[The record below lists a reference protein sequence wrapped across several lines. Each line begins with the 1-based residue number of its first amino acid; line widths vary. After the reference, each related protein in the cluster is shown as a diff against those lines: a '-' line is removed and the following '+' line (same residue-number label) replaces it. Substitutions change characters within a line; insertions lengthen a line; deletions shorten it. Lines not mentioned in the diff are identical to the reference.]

1 MMLDLIA
8 QPYFTKTELN
18 WRNWLCILFIRS
30 SNLQSST
37 DLGKIF
43 LTEQTA
49 REPIFGGFSP
59 LNFRKRWCLHLVD
72 KVLYDG
78 FLQRKTKCKNRS
90 KKIRITF
97 MLKTLSVIP
106 KWFSSSCRFSPLLSS
121 TLTHKVL
128 RGAKRK
134 WILNEIKNF
143 IPHLKTKLDE
153 MSFLP
158 TEYHF
163 QNSFKRKKTYF
174 S

>member
-1 MMLDLIA
+1 MLNIH
-8 QPYFTKTELN
+8 
-18 WRNWLCILFIRS
+18 
-30 SNLQSST
+30 
-37 DLGKIF
+37 F

-143 IPHLKTKLDE
+143 IPRLKTKGWND
-153 MSFLP
+153 FQ
-158 TEYHF
+158 TEFHF
-163 QNSFKRKKTYF
+163 AFKIHLKERLCKTTYF
-174 S
+174 SFDSKNAFLH

>member
-1 MMLDLIA
+1 M
-8 QPYFTKTELN
+8 N

-30 SNLQSST
+30 SIINRFRKNMLN
-37 DLGKIF
+37 IHF

-49 REPIFGGFSP
+49 REPIFGGFSL

-78 FLQRKTKCKNRS
+78 FLQRKTKCKKRS

-106 KWFSSSCRFSPLLSS
+106 KWFSSCRFSPLLSS
-121 TLTHKVL
+121 TLTHKVT

-134 WILNEIKNF
+134 WILNEIK
-143 IPHLKTKLDE
+143 KTSSPILTEGWD
-153 MSFLP
+153 SFQ
-158 TEYHF
+158 TEFHF
-163 QNSFKRKKTYF
+163 ASKIHCIRFD
-174 S
+174 

>member
-1 MMLDLIA
+1 MKELTLYTFHTFFKSSIINRFRKNMLNIH
-8 QPYFTKTELN
+8 
-18 WRNWLCILFIRS
+18 
-30 SNLQSST
+30 
-37 DLGKIF
+37 F

-143 IPHLKTKLDE
+143 IPHLKTKGWDG
-153 MSFLP
+153 F
-158 TEYHF
+158 
-163 QNSFKRKKTYF
+163 
-174 S
+174 

>member
-1 MMLDLIA
+1 MLNIH
-8 QPYFTKTELN
+8 
-18 WRNWLCILFIRS
+18 
-30 SNLQSST
+30 
-37 DLGKIF
+37 F

-106 KWFSSSCRFSPLLSS
+106 KWFSSCRFSPLLSS
-121 TLTHKVL
+121 TLTHKVT

-134 WILNEIKNF
+134 WILNEIKTSSPVLKPRVEMTSRLNF
-143 IPHLKTKLDE
+143 TSLSKFIWKKD
-153 MSFLP
+153 SVKRRIFLS
-158 TEYHF
+158 TAKMHF
-163 QNSFKRKKTYF
+163 CTNIING
-174 S
+174 

>member
-1 MMLDLIA
+1 M
-8 QPYFTKTELN
+8 N

-30 SNLQSST
+30 SIINRFRKNMLN
-37 DLGKIF
+37 IHF

-49 REPIFGGFSP
+49 WEPIFGGFSP

-121 TLTHKVL
+121 TLTHKVT

-143 IPHLKTKLDE
+143 IPHLKTKGWDG
-153 MSFLP
+153 F
-158 TEYHF
+158 
-163 QNSFKRKKTYF
+163 
-174 S
+174 